1 MDIGP
6 NRPLTSS
13 KNLHFQNEAK
23 MSFVCMRMNIFSISK
38 TEHLTF
44 FLI

>member
-6 NRPLTSS
+6 NRPLNTSS

-23 MSFVCMRMNIFSISK
+23 MSFICTRIK
-38 TEHLTF
+38 KAEHLTLF
-44 FLI
+44 

>member
-1 MDIGP
+1 MDNGP

-23 MSFVCMRMNIFSISK
+23 MSFVCMRMNIFFISK
-38 TEHLTF
+38 AEHLTF
-44 FLI
+44 F

>member
-23 MSFVCMRMNIFSISK
+23 MSFVCMRMNIFLYQRQS
-38 TEHLTF
+38 T
-44 FLI
+44 